1 MGAAMTA
8 LKVGGGLLAV
18 VMTTVVYYYC
28 HLVLAGFPEP
38 GKVTIIVM
46 VVKFQRLVGRIYE
59 LLGFGSSLDYRRKSG
74 MGHRPR
80 IGDPSLLVTDTSF
93 DGVKV
98 RLYQPQGQDQGGDR
112 AGLVFMHGGGWILL
126 SVDIYDNVTRH
137 IAKATGAVVVSV
149 DYRLAPEHTFPIP
162 FKDCLNATKYFL
174 HHPGEYGVDPARVGV
189 AGDAAGGNLA
199 AAVALKL
206 AQESSNNVCPLKL
219 QALIYPALQALDFQ
233 TASYRTRETPW
244 LDAFTPASHFNLY
257 LNGNDSWAEKFVS
270 HSHISDQVKTSRF
283 AAYVDRHLVYPSLPQ
298 MTPRDDAV
306 IDLPEEIKDI
316 LNPYFC
322 PLMAGDSQLAGCP
335 NTCIL
340 VCEFDVL
347 RDDGIMYAKR
357 LGKVGVGVKLEHF
370 EKGFHGI
377 LNLTTKPMEFQVG
390 KEVMKS
396 LVSLLNENL

>member
-1 MGAAMTA
+1 M
-8 LKVGGGLLAV
+8 K
-18 VMTTVVYYYC
+18 
-28 HLVLAGFPEP
+28 
-38 GKVTIIVM
+38 
-46 VVKFQRLVGRIYE
+46 R
-59 LLGFGSSLDYRRKSG
+59 
-74 MGHRPR
+74 RPR
-80 IGDPSLLVTDTSF
+80 IDDPSLLVTDTSL

-98 RLYQPQGQDQGGDR
+98 RVYQPQGQDQGQDR
-112 AGLVFMHGGGWILL
+112 AGLVFMHGGGWVLL

-137 IAKATGAVVVSV
+137 IAKTTGAVVVSV
-149 DYRLAPEHTFPIP
+149 DYRLGPEHTFPIP
-162 FKDCLNATKYFL
+162 FEDCLNATKYFL
-174 HHPGEYGVDPARVGV
+174 RYARDQYGVDPARVGV

-199 AAVALKL
+199 TAVDLKL

-244 LDAFTPASHFNLY
+244 LDALTPASHFNKY
-257 LNGNDSWAEKFVS
+257 LTGNDSWAKTFVKN
-270 HSHISDQVKTSRF
+270 SHISDRVKTSRF
-283 AAYVDRHLVYPSLPQ
+283 AAYVDRHLVDPSLPK
-298 MTPRDDAV
+298 MTPRDDTV

-357 LGKVGVGVKLEHF
+357 LEKAGVGVKLEHF

-377 LNLTTKPMEFQVG
+377 LNRITKPMEFQVG
-390 KEVMKS
+390 KDVMKS
-396 LVSLLNENL
+396 LVSFLNENL